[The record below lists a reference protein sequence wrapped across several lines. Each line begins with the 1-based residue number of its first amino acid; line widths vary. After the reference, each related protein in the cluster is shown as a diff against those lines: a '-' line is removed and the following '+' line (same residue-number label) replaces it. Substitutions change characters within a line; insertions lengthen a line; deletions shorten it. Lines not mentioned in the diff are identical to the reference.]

1 MKNTIFILI
10 ASFLISCNCKNK
22 EEVSNTETISI
33 QKTTQPEI
41 NLVVED
47 TIEDNMMLLGKINKK
62 GFENKEFEEWY
73 KENYNEHHLDEAT
86 IKNLK
91 PKLKGVTI
99 KAFMGTW
106 CSDSQREI
114 PALYKVLEDS
124 DFDFSN
130 FEIIAVNHDKE
141 TPNHL
146 EKDMDIQYVPT
157 VIFYKNGKEFGRF
170 VESAQ
175 ETMEKDFLAILNETG
190 YKHIYEE

>member
-1 MKNTIFILI
+1 MKNIIFILI

-22 EEVSNTETISI
+22 EEPSNIKPISEQQTI
-33 QKTTQPEI
+33 QPEI
-41 NLVVED
+41 NLVVKD
-47 TIEDNMMLLGKINKK
+47 TIDDNRMLIGKINKK

-73 KENYNEHHLDEAT
+73 NENFNIHNLDEETSKT
-86 IKNLK
+86 IKS
-91 PKLKGVTI
+91 KLKGVKI

-114 PALYKVLEDS
+114 PALYKILEAS

-130 FEIIAVNHDKE
+130 FNLIAVDHDKE

-157 VIFYKNGKEFGRF
+157 IIFYKNGKEIGRF
-170 VESAQ
+170 VEAAQ
-175 ETMEKDFLAILNETG
+175 ETLEKDMLAILNETG